1 MAATGKD
8 VPMNEEEQEAITD
21 GLVPIP
27 GEASAPALGSAR
39 EHSHNSAEGESD
51 EEIAEAAL
59 DDGYA
64 NRSSDADDGDVTPGG
79 GGHGVA
85 MKEMHVTVDHLTK
98 GQENDHREAWFAPG
112 RDRIKARADQPSR
125 DIDEDVRGTNSIRR
139 RRRTLGRSATDRAC
153 TESRQMLVG
162 TAGARQHHRG
172 RF

>member
-1 MAATGKD
+1 MP
-8 VPMNEEEQEAITD
+8 VPGGA
-21 GLVPIP
+21 G
-27 GEASAPALGSAR
+27 APALGSAR